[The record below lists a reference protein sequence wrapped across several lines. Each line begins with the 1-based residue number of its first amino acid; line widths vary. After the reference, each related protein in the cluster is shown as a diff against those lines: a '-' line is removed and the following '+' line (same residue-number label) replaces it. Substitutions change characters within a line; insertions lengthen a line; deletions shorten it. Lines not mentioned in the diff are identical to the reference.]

1 MEPAAHQVSE
11 KAAALRDLERSL
23 WLDYK
28 GEPSPARHEQLVQHY
43 LPYVRSVAARYYS
56 KRGGLEAEFGDYLQ
70 LAVTGLLESIPRY
83 DPEKA
88 IGFIS
93 YAQRRIEGA
102 ILNGLPKLS
111 ELHAQIDFQKR
122 QAQERVYSLLGG
134 EPEKSSGHNLL
145 EMMVNLTVD
154 LGIGFML
161 EGSGYYQAEE
171 PADEYDGYASTLLK
185 EHKEI
190 LRQYLETLPPKER
203 HVLKYHYLFGFDFA
217 DIAEQLDVTKGR
229 VSQLHRQALARLRDM
244 SRQSDALDIV
254 I

>member
-1 MEPAAHQVSE
+1 VNQLAEKTAAI
-11 KAAALRDLERSL
+11 RDLERSL
-23 WLDYK
+23 WLGYK
-28 GEPSPARHEQLVQHY
+28 AEPSSDRRERLVMHY

-56 KRGGLEAEFGDYLQ
+56 RRGGLEADFGDYLQ
-70 LAVTGLLESIPRY
+70 LAVTGLLESISRY
-83 DPEKA
+83 DPEMA

-122 QAQERVYSLLGG
+122 QAKERVDSLLGG
-134 EPEKSSGHNLL
+134 ERGKSSEHGLL
-145 EMMVNLTVD
+145 ERMVSLTVD

-161 EGSGYYQAEE
+161 EGFSFYQAEE
-171 PADEYDGYASTLLK
+171 PADEHDGYASFVLK

-190 LRQYLETLPPKER
+190 LRQHLEALPPKER
-203 HVLKYHYLFGFDFA
+203 YVLRYHYLFGFGLE
-217 DIAEQLDVTKGR
+217 DIAKQMELTKGR

-244 SRQSDALDIV
+244 LNQDDVLDIA